1 MSSRNQNKPPITPSN
16 KKEGLLDEIP
26 LDKRRKIGPGKM
38 VGQTGGG
45 TRSNRQAFADVSMR
59 SDPNNNNNNNNGSSD
74 CGGDGIIQFT
84 KEDVESLLNE
94 KMKGKNKF
102 DYKGKCEQMTEYIKR
117 LRLCMKWFQELE
129 ERYVVEQEKL
139 RNLLESADRKCID
152 LEVQMKNKI
161 DELETLI
168 GELRRNSVSLE
179 ERLAKVESE
188 KMVAVDS
195 YNSEKEA
202 KEVVEKMH
210 ASLADEFERAQQ
222 DLQSANHRIESL
234 NATYRNSQE
243 YNTSLQQYNSR
254 LQMDCETY
262 KRNLERLEQEKS
274 VILEDRATLR
284 GRYNLLQDEIS
295 SFRDSRDEALKQRD
309 LLNSELGSLRMEV
322 EQAKDVR
329 DRQQLQVQNLKAELD
344 KYKEF
349 TGKSSTELGN
359 LTVKSNAL
367 EETCSSQREEIR
379 ILQHQLAA
387 ATEKLKMADLTTL
400 ETRTEYESQ
409 NRLVEDLQNRL
420 ADAEFQIVEAEKLR
434 KKLHNT
440 ILELKGNIRV
450 FCRVRPML
458 PDDGAS
464 AEASV
469 ICYPTS
475 MESLGRGIDLLQNGN
490 LGIDKSGLTA
500 VQLHWQ
506 KHQFT
511 FDKVFTHESSQQN
524 VFVEISQ
531 LVQSALD
538 GYKVCIFAY
547 GQTGSGKT
555 FTMMGRPE
563 TPEQKGL
570 IPRSLEQIFQCSQSL
585 VSQGWKYKMQASM
598 LEIYNETIRDLLS
611 TNRAGSVDN
620 STAGRQY
627 TIKHDVNGNTH
638 VSDLTVV
645 DVCSLKEV
653 SSLLH
658 QAAQSR
664 SVGKTQMNEQSSRSH
679 FVFTLRIYGVNES
692 TEQQVHG
699 ILNLIDLA
707 GSERLSKSGST
718 GDRLKETQAIN
729 KSLSS
734 LSDVIFSLAKKED
747 HVPFR
752 NSKLTYLL
760 QPCLGGDSKT
770 LMFVNISPD
779 PSSMGESLCSLR
791 FAARVNACEIG
802 VPRRQ
807 TSLRPSDS
815 RLSYG

>member
-1 MSSRNQNKPPITPSN
+1 MASRNQNKPSIPLRSPSS
-16 KKEGLLDEIP
+16 KKENLDEIQ
-26 LDKRRKIGPGKM
+26 LDKRRRIGPGKM
-38 VGQTGGG
+38 VGQAISS
-45 TRSNRQAFADVSMR
+45 RNHRQAFSVVNSSSTTSSQDVLM
-59 SDPNNNNNNNNGSSD
+59 SDLNGNGSSE
-74 CGGDGIIQFT
+74 CGGIEYT
-84 KEDVESLLNE
+84 KEYVDALLNE
-94 KMKGKNKF
+94 KPKGKKT
-102 DYKGKCEQMTEYIKR
+102 DYKLQCEQKTQYIKR
-117 LRLCMKWFQELE
+117 LRLCIKWFQESE
-129 ERYVVEQEKL
+129 ESNLLEQEKL
-139 RNLLESADRKCID
+139 RNLLESADRKCTD

-161 DELETLI
+161 DELEALI
-168 GELRRNSVSLE
+168 MEMRGSCASLQE
-179 ERLAKVESE
+179 KLTVVESE
-188 KMVAVDS
+188 KMVAIED
-195 YNSEKEA
+195 YNNEKEA
-202 KEVVEKMH
+202 KILWERKH
-210 ASLADEFERAQQ
+210 DSLAEEFEKLQQ
-222 DLQSANHRIESL
+222 TLKSANHRIESL
-234 NATYRNSQE
+234 EATYRNSQE

-262 KRNLERLEQEKS
+262 KKNQERLEQEKS
-274 VILEDRATLR
+274 VILEERATLR
-284 GRYNLLQDEIS
+284 GRYNLLQEELS

-309 LLNSELGSLRMEV
+309 VLHTDLSCAKSELQQV
-322 EQAKDVR
+322 KDDR
-329 DRQQLQVQNLKAELD
+329 DCQLSQVQNLTAELV

-349 TGKSSTELGN
+349 TGKSSVELDS
-359 LTVKSNAL
+359 LTIKSKAL
-367 EETCSSQREEIR
+367 EEACSSQREEIR
-379 ILQHQLAA
+379 ILEHQLEAA
-387 ATEKLKMADLTTL
+387 NEKLKMSDLTTL
-400 ETRTEYESQ
+400 ETRTEYEDQ
-409 NRLVEDLQNRL
+409 RRCVQDLQMRL

-464 AEASV
+464 SEASV

-475 MESLGRGIDLLQNGN
+475 TESLGRGIDLLQSAG
-490 LGIDKSGLTA
+490 
-500 VQLHWQ
+500 Q
-506 KHQFT
+506 KHQFS
-511 FDKVFTHESSQQN
+511 FDKVFSHESSQQE

-555 FTMMGRPE
+555 YTMMGRPE
-563 TPEQKGL
+563 MPDEKGM
-570 IPRSLEQIFQCSQSL
+570 IPRSLEQIFQSSQSL
-585 VSQGWKYKMQASM
+585 SSQGWKYKMQASM

-611 TNRAGSVDN
+611 TSRANNVD
-620 STAGRQY
+620 GKQH
-627 TIKHDVNGNTH
+627 TIKHDANGNAH
-638 VSDLTVV
+638 VSDLTIV

-653 SSLLH
+653 SSLLR

-664 SVGKTQMNEQSSRSH
+664 SVGKTQMNEESSRSH
-679 FVFTLRIYGVNES
+679 FVFTLRIFGHNES
-692 TEQQVHG
+692 TDQQVQG
-699 ILNLIDLA
+699 IINLIDLA

-718 GDRLKETQAIN
+718 GDRLRETQAIN

-779 PSSMGESLCSLR
+779 PSSVGESLCSLR

-807 TSLRPSDS
+807 ASMRSIDS